1 LSFDI
6 LIKQISCGENH
17 AAFIS
22 GDSFVFCVGRN
33 NEGQLGVGD
42 PSLAK
47 SSAPLLVDALPKDDN
62 LWTV

>member
-1 LSFDI
+1 
-6 LIKQISCGENH
+6 
-17 AAFIS
+17 
-22 GDSFVFCVGRN
+22 VFCVGRN